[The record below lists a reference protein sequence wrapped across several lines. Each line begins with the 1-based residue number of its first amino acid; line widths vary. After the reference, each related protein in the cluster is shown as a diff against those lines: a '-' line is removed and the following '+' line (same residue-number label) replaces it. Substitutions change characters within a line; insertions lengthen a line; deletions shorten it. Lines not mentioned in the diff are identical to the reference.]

1 MKEDA
6 RVMFNIIIDI
16 ADRHINGQMGRTVR
30 NAIDKLTDPYAK
42 QERLVPIVSVL
53 AKIKVRKGTG
63 SSKEIQRVVRIQ
75 FPLILAWTSTVHKV
89 Q

>member
-16 ADRHINGQMGRTVR
+16 ADRDINGQMGRTVR

>member
-6 RVMFNIIIDI
+6 RVMFNITIDI

-30 NAIDKLTDPYAK
+30 IAIDKLTDPYAK
-42 QERLVPIVSVL
+42 QDRLVPIVSVL

-75 FPLILAWTSTVHKV
+75 LPLILAWTSTVHKV